1 MNFGRSRKCASA
13 SVSNPKNRGRPSGS
27 KNKKT
32 LEKEKEEILRLEKDK
47 QEERGRLGK
56 DKKDDFILKLRK
68 SLADLENYN

>member
-13 SVSNPKNRGRPSGS
+13 SVSNPKKRGRPPVS

-47 QEERGRLGK
+47 Q
-56 DKKDDFILKLRK
+56 DDVILKLRK
-68 SLADLENYN
+68 SLAELENCN